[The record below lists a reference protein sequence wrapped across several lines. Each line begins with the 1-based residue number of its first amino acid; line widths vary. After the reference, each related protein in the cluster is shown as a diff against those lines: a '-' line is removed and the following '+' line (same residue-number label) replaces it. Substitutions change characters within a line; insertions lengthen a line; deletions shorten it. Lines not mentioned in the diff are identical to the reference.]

1 MTVYLII
8 AVTGWPRRHRGVGR
22 TRMSAEIIRLIPRLN
37 RNRKPEDIYTPASR
51 SAVRPDDL
59 TMDDVDTAPCEY
71 VWPNSS
77 EE

>member
-22 TRMSAEIIRLIPRLN
+22 TRMSAGIIPLTPQPN
-37 RNRKPEDIYTPASR
+37 RNRKPEDISMFASR
-51 SAVRPDDL
+51 SAVQPDDL
-59 TMDDVDTAPCEY
+59 TMDHVDTAPCEY